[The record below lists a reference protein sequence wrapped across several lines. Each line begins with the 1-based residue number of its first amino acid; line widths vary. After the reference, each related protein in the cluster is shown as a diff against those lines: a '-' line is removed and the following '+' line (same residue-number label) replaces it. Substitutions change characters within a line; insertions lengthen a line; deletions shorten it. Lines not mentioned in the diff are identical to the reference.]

1 MAKGKSRNSRSASS
15 LSRKSGRKLPRK
27 NILIV
32 CEGETETFYFKAL
45 KIHLRLPRTVAV
57 KVENK
62 KKDSA
67 PIKVV
72 NFAIEL
78 IRKQKI
84 AAKCSNFSLPYDESW
99 CLIDVE
105 NTAQNSLF
113 NKAVNIADDRNVK
126 LAVSNPAI
134 EYWFLLHFEYSSRPF
149 ADGQEIKR
157 YLKKH
162 VPNYK
167 EGQNIFPDLLPNLDI
182 AINRAEKRLDNNL
195 SDARYPNPSTLV
207 PCLVSYLREIQKN
220 PKKPEDAK
228 LSAICEKKLR

>member
-1 MAKGKSRNSRSASS
+1 MAKRKSRNSRSVNS
-15 LSRKSGRKLPRK
+15 LGRKPGRKPPRK

-32 CEGETETFYFKAL
+32 CEGETEAVYFKAL
-45 KIHLRLPRTVAV
+45 KAYLRLPKTVAV
-57 KVENK
+57 MVKNK
-62 KKDSA
+62 KKDAA

-72 NFAIEL
+72 DFAIKL
-78 IRKQKI
+78 ARKRKGEV
-84 AAKCSNFSLPYDESW
+84 KRSNFLLPYDESW

-105 NTAQNSLF
+105 NPAQNSSF
-113 NKAVNIADDRNVK
+113 SKAINIADGQKIK

-134 EYWFLLHFEYSSRPF
+134 EYWFLLHFEDTSRPF

-157 YLKKH
+157 YLKKY

-195 SDARYPNPSTLV
+195 SDARYTNPSTLV
-207 PCLVSYLREIQKN
+207 PCLVSYLREIQKK
-220 PKKPEDAK
+220 PKKPEDAE